1 MAVNIDVVAEK
12 VFNLL
17 AGSGYEISSLN
28 SEGEKVIDPVEASR
42 FVVNQPNILVRLDK
56 ATETLSMGVRE
67 DYDNDNLRDGL
78 KHLANDY
85 LMNFDFRIFGKAL
98 RPKSETIDIAKR
110 SEKKMGDVLEALNE
124 LRKRA
129 GLEIH
134 EGEVGS
140 GFQDPE
146 KSGKKLNEFQFNP
159 STIQYVDSLMTDQL
173 QQFRRNRNVGEII
186 LPKNMD
192 KNIDNVLRKDRRL
205 TRQEANQL
213 ILAWIRSHV
222 RESIG
227 ETTDNECP
235 DCNGTGW
242 IPDEPEKECPICDGE
257 GIDDGYFGGTKAYE
271 RDNMDEAATT
281 TRNGCTV
288 YSDGRPLS
296 FVDWRSE
303 TERETGHPM
312 TRSAED
318 QKMAYQSYLNR
329 CNESVWENI
338 SEGFSSMSGSS
349 KTSYQGLDNV
359 KLIVRHKKEVNEEV
373 RGSRSR
379 NIHSIFIQRGDER
392 FKMAENNLKAARA
405 MARHVKNG
413 GEPFDTVGNA
423 INEMATEQKKLR
435 EFVRYVKKSGLVN
448 EENETY
454 VTIAVENINSITS
467 AFTKLAGVKSYANAV
482 EHVSDRATS
491 EIIQDDIDL
500 ESQFTET
507 HFDDRV
513 ASVQDSIKSAMF
525 RKTQFESSI
534 DRAVSKESFASLK
547 NMLSED
553 DGMEFATPHAKL
565 GYQVGQMSNSVAD
578 SRLGSYLTGISKKLY
593 SGDRMSQHEYTT
605 IKSCLLGAHAGHE
618 VPTSVAESV
627 EDQYEKFIE
636 QFDIL

>member
-134 EGEVGS
+134 ESEVGS

-146 KSGKKLNEFQFNP
+146 KSGKKLNEFQYDS
-159 STIQYVDSLMTDQL
+159 STIQYVDSFMTDQL

-186 LPKNMD
+186 LPDNMER
-192 KNIDNVLRKDRRL
+192 NIDNVIRKDRRL
-205 TRQEANQL
+205 SRQEANQL
-213 ILAWIRSHV
+213 ILAWIRNHV
-222 RESIG
+222 RESVEVG
-227 ETTDNECP
+227 ENTKDEQLPHCELCKGKGCDACDN
-235 DCNGTGW
+235 TG
-242 IPDEPEKECPICDGE
+242 EE
-257 GIDDGYFGGTKAYE
+257 DGYIH
-271 RDNMDEAATT
+271 RDIDEAATMT
-281 TRNGCTV
+281 KNGCTV
-288 YSDGRPLS
+288 YTDGSPLS
-296 FVDWRSE
+296 FSDWRSE

-312 TRSAED
+312 KRSPED
-318 QKMAYQSYLNR
+318 QKLAYTQYVRR

-413 GEPFDTVGNA
+413 GEPFDTVGSA

-454 VTIAVENINSITS
+454 VNIAVENINSITS

-482 EHVSDRATS
+482 EHVSDRVTS

-507 HFDDRV
+507 HFDNRV
-513 ASVQDSIKSAMF
+513 ASVQDSIKSAIF

-565 GYQVGQMSNSVAD
+565 GYQVGQMSTSVAD

>member
-67 DYDNDNLRDGL
+67 DYDNDTLRDGL

-146 KSGKKLNEFQFNP
+146 KSGKKLNEFQYDP
-159 STIQYVDSLMTDQL
+159 GTIQHVERLMTDQL
-173 QQFRRNRNVGEII
+173 QQFKRNRNVGEII
-186 LPKNMD
+186 LPQNMERFVD
-192 KNIDNVLRKDRRL
+192 DVIRKDRYL
-205 TRQEANQL
+205 SRQEAYQL
-213 ILAWIRSHV
+213 ILAWLRNHV
-222 RESIG
+222 RESVD
-227 ETTDNECP
+227 EDYADDCPEC
-235 DCNGTGW
+235 DGLGFM
-242 IPDEPEKECPICDGE
+242 PDEPEKTCPKCDGE
-257 GIDDGYFGGTKAYE
+257 GIDDGYFGGTKEYE
-271 RDNMDEAATT
+271 SMEEAATKT
-281 TRNGCTV
+281 VNGCTV
-288 YSDGRPLS
+288 YSDGSPLN
-296 FVDWRSE
+296 FADWRKE
-303 TERETGHPM
+303 VEMEIGRPM
-312 TRSAED
+312 TRSKELQD
-318 QKMAYQSYLNR
+318 KNYDEYKER
-329 CNESVWENI
+329 CKKSVWENI

-349 KTSYQGLDNV
+349 KTSYQGLDSV

-413 GEPFDTVGNA
+413 GEPFDTVGTA

-454 VTIAVENINSITS
+454 VNIAVENINFITS

-565 GYQVGQMSNSVAD
+565 GYQVSQMSNSVAD

-605 IKSCLLGAHAGHE
+605 IKSCLLGAHTGQE

>member
-17 AGSGYEISSLN
+17 AGRGYEISSLN

-146 KSGKKLNEFQFNP
+146 KSGKKLNEFQFDT
-159 STIQYVDSLMTDQL
+159 STVKYVEKYMADQL
-173 QQFRRNRNVGEII
+173 QQFRRNNNVGEII
-186 LPKNMD
+186 LPDNMD
-192 KNIDNVLRKDRRL
+192 RFTRDVLRQDSRLRRE
-205 TRQEANQL
+205 EAYQL
-213 ILAWIRSHV
+213 VLAWIKNHSMP
-222 RESIG
+222 ESVELEGLG
-227 ETTDNECP
+227 ENTKDEQLPHCDSCKGKGCDDCDN
-235 DCNGTGW
+235 TG
-242 IPDEPEKECPICDGE
+242 E
-257 GIDDGYFGGTKAYE
+257 DDGYFGGTKEYE
-271 RDNMDEAATT
+271 SMEEAATT
-281 TRNGCTV
+281 TKNGCTV
-288 YSDGRPLS
+288 YSDGSPLN
-296 FVDWRSE
+296 FADWRKE
-303 TERETGHPM
+303 VEMETGRPM
-312 TRSAED
+312 KRSAED
-318 QKMAYQSYLNR
+318 QKMDYRSYLNR

>member
-28 SEGEKVIDPVEASR
+28 SQGEKVIDPVEASR

-146 KSGKKLNEFQFNP
+146 KSGKKLNEFQYD
-159 STIQYVDSLMTDQL
+159 SATIQHVERLMTDQL
-173 QQFRRNRNVGEII
+173 QQFKRRGNVGEII
-186 LPKNMD
+186 LPQNMERF
-192 KNIDNVLRKDRRL
+192 IDDVLRKDRYLNRN
-205 TRQEANQL
+205 EAYQL
-213 ILAWIRSHV
+213 ILAWLRNNV
-222 RESIG
+222 RESVG
-227 ETTDNECP
+227 E
-235 DCNGTGW
+235 
-242 IPDEPEKECPICDGE
+242 
-257 GIDDGYFGGTKAYE
+257 
-271 RDNMDEAATT
+271 MDEAATM

-288 YSDGRPLS
+288 YSDGSPLS
-296 FVDWRSE
+296 FSDWRSE

-312 TRSAED
+312 KRSPED
-318 QKMAYQSYLNR
+318 QKLAYTQYVRR

-405 MARHVKNG
+405 MARHIKNG

-448 EENETY
+448 EDNETY

-565 GYQVGQMSNSVAD
+565 GYQVSQMSNSVAD

>member
-146 KSGKKLNEFQFNP
+146 KSGKKLNEFQFDT
-159 STIQYVDSLMTDQL
+159 STVKYVEKYMADQL
-173 QQFRRNRNVGEII
+173 QQFRRNNNVGEII
-186 LPKNMD
+186 LPDNMD
-192 KNIDNVLRKDRRL
+192 RFTRDVLRQDSRLRRE
-205 TRQEANQL
+205 EAYQL
-213 ILAWIRSHV
+213 VLAWIKNHSMP
-222 RESIG
+222 ESVELEGLG
-227 ETTDNECP
+227 ENTKDEQLPLCDSCKGKGCDDCDN
-235 DCNGTGW
+235 TG
-242 IPDEPEKECPICDGE
+242 E
-257 GIDDGYFGGTKAYE
+257 DDGYFGGTKEYE
-271 RDNMDEAATT
+271 SMEEAATT
-281 TRNGCTV
+281 TKNGCTV
-288 YSDGRPLS
+288 YSDGRPLN
-296 FVDWRSE
+296 FADWRKE
-303 TERETGHPM
+303 TEMETGRPM
-312 TRSAED
+312 KRSAED
-318 QKMAYQSYLNR
+318 QKMAYTSYLNR

-349 KTSYQGLDNV
+349 KTRYQGLDNV